1 MQSHSVLIIEDDIE
15 YARFIVSQLQEA
27 GFTAETVATGTEM
40 FHRLERHSYDCYIVD
55 LNLPDEDGIVLIRRL
70 RALSNAPVLVLSGR
84 RGIDDKLASFDL
96 GAEDYITKPVDPR
109 ELVMRL
115 NAILKRIDD
124 SGVTTDE
131 VLYCGDFVL
140 DHSRHEAHGNDGK
153 YIGFSPS
160 EFALIWT
167 LTQADGMVMSREDL
181 IDALPTLEGP
191 VTSRAVD
198 NLVSRVRRKLAKDA
212 ILTVPNAGYKCGW
225 TVTHPT

>member
-1 MQSHSVLIIEDDIE
+1 MQSYSVLIIEDDVE
-15 YARFIVSQLQEA
+15 YARFIVSHLQEA

-84 RGIDDKLASFDL
+84 SGIDDKLASFDL

-124 SGVTTDE
+124 SGVTTDI

-140 DHSRHEAHGNDGK
+140 DHSRHEAHGNDGR

-167 LTQADGMVMSREDL
+167 LAQADGKVMSREDL
-181 IDALPTLEGP
+181 IDALPALEGP

-212 ILTVPNAGYKCGW
+212 IQTISNAGYKCGW
-225 TVTHPT
+225 TVVHPT